1 MSSTVIIPLICAIFN
16 SIWGTYWILKFKSE
30 KKDDE
35 EYFNNIKE
43 RHQRIEEF
51 AQKCYE
57 NEDEL

>member
-1 MSSTVIIPLICAIFN
+1 MLSTVIIHLVCAIFN
-16 SIWGTYWILKFKSE
+16 SIWGTFWILKFKSE

-35 EYFNNIKE
+35 EYFNNIKA

-51 AQKCYE
+51 AKKCYE

>member
-35 EYFNNIKE
+35 EFFNNIKE

-51 AQKCYE
+51 AQKINE
-57 NEDEL
+57 NEYES

>member
-1 MSSTVIIPLICAIFN
+1 MLSNVIITLICAIFN

-30 KKDDE
+30 KKFDE

-51 AQKCYE
+51 AQKINE
-57 NEDEL
+57 NEFES